1 MGYASAGDW
10 DRTGTMSPPQDYKYN
25 ASASS
30 ATPAESFE
38 TRANE
43 MTLES
48 EKRPFFEISE
58 SEPKAKL
65 KLNEKNLLQN
75 DLRGVRTLDLR
86 RDRAAPEPTAPPG
99 RTQFKSGSSGTRTQD
114 RPVMSRLL

>member
-1 MGYASAGDW
+1 MGYASAGDR
-10 DRTGTMSPPQDYKYN
+10 DRTGTMSPSQDFKSC

-43 MTLES
+43 MMLES
-48 EKRPFFEISE
+48 ETRPFFEISE

-86 RDRAAPEPTAPPG
+86 RDRAA
-99 RTQFKSGSSGTRTQD
+99 
-114 RPVMSRLL
+114 L